1 MATHRRMDILRP
13 EGVARIKKIYEKEFP
28 FKKFT
33 PIKKKHAT
41 THERRRTVMEHLLKL
56 EKAFMKDLKLP
67 KPKPATTTT
76 IATLLKE

>member
-33 PIKKKHAT
+33 N
-41 THERRRTVMEHLLKL
+41 
-56 EKAFMKDLKLP
+56 
-67 KPKPATTTT
+67 
-76 IATLLKE
+76 